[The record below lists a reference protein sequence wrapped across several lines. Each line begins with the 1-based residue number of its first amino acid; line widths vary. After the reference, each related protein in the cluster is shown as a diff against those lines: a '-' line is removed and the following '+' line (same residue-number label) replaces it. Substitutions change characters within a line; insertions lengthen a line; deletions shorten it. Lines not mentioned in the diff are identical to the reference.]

1 MKPNDYK
8 EVFIA
13 LELSAKKAED
23 AIKVFKKGL
32 DKAEEQAKQML
43 GKEQWRMSTEAQIKA
58 SVKYNKDNVKQIKLN
73 LNKKTDSDII
83 RHLEATDNVQ
93 GYIKRLIRNDMK

>member
-1 MKPNDYK
+1 
-8 EVFIA
+8 
-13 LELSAKKAED
+13 
-23 AIKVFKKGL
+23 
-32 DKAEEQAKQML
+32 
-43 GKEQWRMSTEAQIKA
+43 MSTEAQIKA